1 MRPAVDMRRTPHL
14 IFALLLPLV
23 AVGCATSG
31 PAQQPQPA
39 QAGRSVEELEA
50 LYQARQDS
58 ARARF
63 IEADAEFMAGMIA
76 HHAQALVM
84 AAMALRNDA
93 GPQLRILAARIDNAQ
108 RDEIR
113 WMQQWLRDR
122 GRPVPEV
129 HMEGTHLMIHG
140 GADHAHHHMPGML
153 TQDQLD
159 ELDAARGTEFDR
171 LFLRYMIQHHAGA
184 VQMVDELFA
193 TDGAAQHPDTYKVAD
208 DIQVDQRTEIERMQM
223 MLDEL
228 VGPGP

>member
-14 IFALLLPLV
+14 ILALLLPLA

-31 PAQQPQPA
+31 PAQQTHQA

-50 LYQARQDS
+50 LYQARVDS
-58 ARARF
+58 ERARHTD
-63 IEADAEFMAGMIA
+63 ADADFMTGMIA

-84 AAMALRNDA
+84 AAMAPLNDA
-93 GPQLRILAARIDNAQ
+93 GSQVRVLAARIDNAQ

-129 HMEGTHLMIHG
+129 HIEGTHLMIHG
-140 GADHAHHHMPGML
+140 AGDHPHHHMPGML
-153 TQDQLD
+153 TDAQIE
-159 ELDAARGTEFDR
+159 ELKAARGEEFDR
-171 LFLRYMIQHHAGA
+171 LFLRFMIQHHAGA

-193 TDGAAQHPDTYKVAD
+193 TDGAAQEGDTFKVAS
-208 DIQVDQRTEIERMQM
+208 DIQVDQRTEIARMQS
-223 MLDEL
+223 MLDDL
-228 VGPGP
+228 VGSGP